1 MSFSS
6 LPTELVRQIIE
17 SSVPSTFDSTTY
29 SFRRSTLR
37 SLCLVS
43 RQFCSIA
50 QPLLFEIIW
59 IKSLKELD
67 NTFEA
72 LDTQQGCRKM
82 MQTVIYEVE
91 DEPALEGLKKLAT
104 CCLGLVNLCTDLTLE
119 VKLDFGIFQSF
130 KSTSNTS
137 SSGPIDKLILALLL

>member
-1 MSFSS
+1 
-6 LPTELVRQIIE
+6 
-17 SSVPSTFDSTTY
+17 
-29 SFRRSTLR
+29 
-37 SLCLVS
+37 
-43 RQFCSIA
+43 
-50 QPLLFEIIW
+50 
-59 IKSLKELD
+59 
-67 NTFEA
+67 
-72 LDTQQGCRKM
+72 M

>member
-17 SSVPSTFDSTTY
+17 SSVPSTFHSTTY

-50 QPLLFEIIW
+50 QPLLFAIIW
-59 IKSLKELD
+59 VKSLKELD
-67 NTFEA
+67 ATFEA
-72 LDTQQGCRKM
+72 LDTQQGCRNM
-82 MQTVIYEVE
+82 MQTVIYDVGN
-91 DEPALEGLKKLAT
+91 EPALEGLKRIAT
-104 CCLGLVNLCTDLTLE
+104 CCLGLVNLCTDLSLE
-119 VKLDFGIFQSF
+119 PKLDFSVFQSF
-130 KSTSNTS
+130 ESTSNTS
-137 SSGPIDKLILALLL
+137 SSRPIDKLILPLLL

>member
-43 RQFCSIA
+43 RRFRSIA

-59 IKSLKELD
+59 IKSPKELD
-67 NTFEA
+67 DTFEA
-72 LDTQQGCRKM
+72 FHAQQGCRNM
-82 MQTVIYEVE
+82 MQTVIYDVE
-91 DEPALEGLKKLAT
+91 EQPALEGLKRLAT
-104 CCLGLVNLCTDLTLE
+104 CCLGLVNLCTDLSLE
-119 VKLDFGIFQSF
+119 PELDFGIFQSF
-130 KSTSNTS
+130 ESTSNRSPSRPT
-137 SSGPIDKLILALLL
+137 DKLILPLLL